1 MRIKKSKLRCI
12 VRKTLREGLSFQSF
26 GTYEKLNSDVTGDSS
41 NLDQEVYFGLIED
54 VKMLCQKYSTNPRY
68 AQYGVTA
75 ADVLEDLK
83 EVISEIDPQELE
95 K

>member
-1 MRIKKSKLRCI
+1 MEITKRQLRQI
-12 VRKTLREGLSFQSF
+12 LRKTLQEGLSFQNH
-26 GTYEKLNSDVTGDSS
+26 GTYEKLNSDVTGDLS

-75 ADVLEDLK
+75 AEVLEDLK
-83 EVISEIDPQELE
+83 EVIEEIDPREI
-95 K
+95 

>member
-1 MRIKKSKLRCI
+1 MKISKTQLKRII
-12 VRKTLREGLSFQSF
+12 RKTLREGLSFQSL

-54 VKMLCQKYSTNPRY
+54 VESLCQKYASDPRY
-68 AQYGVTA
+68 AQYGITA

-83 EVISEIDPQELE
+83 EVVSEIDPRELG
-95 K
+95 